1 MTMITRQA
9 FRENNNLMVDGF
21 LIKTLFGAGLTWLER
36 NKERVNRLNVFPVPD
51 GDTGTNM
58 FLTMRNAY
66 REIADMQ
73 DSHVGRLSSA
83 IARGALTGAR
93 GNSGVILS
101 QLFAGVAVALKDQEK
116 LTAESLVKACQHAVD
131 YAYKAVEKPV
141 EGTILTVARAMKESV
156 EIRSQQDKDLI
167 ILLKRMVSAGRTTL
181 RHTPD
186 LLPKLKEA
194 GVVDSGG
201 AGLVFIFEGMLRAL
215 CGKPM
220 DVVEMTEDSVFIT
233 SAASVREAESWED
246 ALVPEDELGYGY
258 DVQFLMRGSKLGIDE
273 VRTAIQNMG
282 WSTLVVG
289 DDQLIK
295 VHVHVHDPGQPLSYA
310 IGLGASLDDIVVENM
325 QAQYETY
332 VQNRA
337 NDEVDD
343 DSINVSIPGVAV
355 VAVASGKG
363 MHRLFKEQFQAAYV
377 ISGGQTMN
385 PSTGD
390 FIDVINALPNDEI
403 ILLPNNK
410 NVLLAAQQAANS
422 AESAGKRVRVV
433 HSFSVPQGIAAMFE
447 YINMNGPAGGVSVD
461 ALVDA
466 MSYALPNVI
475 TCEITNATRDAEFG
489 GIKVRAG
496 QFIGLIND
504 ELAASSSDIVDVT
517 IATLEKAQ
525 AHRYERITL
534 YYGADI
540 NRRAAEAMADTLRA
554 KFPAQEFEIY
564 DGGQMLYPYI
574 ISVE

>member
-1 MTMITRQA
+1 MAMITRQA
-9 FRENNNLMVDGF
+9 FRANNNLMVDGF
-21 LIKTLFGAGLTWLER
+21 LIKTLFGAGLTWLEK

-58 FLTMRNAY
+58 FLTLRNAY
-66 REIADMQ
+66 REIADLQ
-73 DSHVGRLSSA
+73 EDHVGRLSSA

-101 QLFAGVAVALKDQEK
+101 QLFAGVAAALKDQEK
-116 LTAESLVKACQHAVD
+116 LTAESLVRACQYAVD

-156 EIRSQQDKDLI
+156 EARAQRDQDLVV
-167 ILLKRMVSAGRTTL
+167 LLKRMVSAGRTTL

-220 DVVEMTEDSVFIT
+220 EVADLAVDSGVH
-233 SAASVREAESWED
+233 APASVVHEVESWED
-246 ALVPEDELGYGY
+246 ALVPEEELGYGY
-258 DVQFLMRGSKLGIDE
+258 DVQFLMRGDNLRIDE

-289 DDQLIK
+289 DDQLIN

-332 VQNRA
+332 VQRRA
-337 NDEVDD
+337 SEETDD
-343 DSINVSIPGVAV
+343 GINVNIPGVAV
-355 VAVASGKG
+355 IVVASGKG
-363 MHRLFKEQFQAAYV
+363 LHKLFKEQFHAAYV

-433 HSFSVPQGIAAMFE
+433 HSFSIPQGIAAMFE
-447 YINMNGPAGGVSVD
+447 YINMDGPGGSAAVD

-489 GIKVRAG
+489 GIQVRAG
-496 QFIGLIND
+496 QFIGLIDD
-504 ELAASSSDIVDVT
+504 ELAASSSSVEEV
-517 IATLEKAQ
+517 TLETLRKAQ
-525 AHRYERITL
+525 AHDYERITL
-534 YYGADI
+534 YFGRDVKRA
-540 NRRAAEAMADTLRA
+540 AAEALADMLRQH
-554 KFPAQEFEIY
+554 FSAQEVEVY

-574 ISVE
+574 IGIE

>member
-21 LIKTLFGAGLTWLER
+21 LIKTLFGAGLTWLEK

-66 REIADMQ
+66 REVAELEDN
-73 DSHVGRLSSA
+73 HVGRLSGA

-116 LTAESLVKACQHAVD
+116 LTADSLVHACQYAVD

-156 EIRSQQDKDLI
+156 EMRSQHDKDLI

-201 AGLVFIFEGMLRAL
+201 AGLIFIFEGMLRAL

-220 DVVEMTEDSVFIT
+220 DVVEMTADSVFVT
-233 SAASVREAESWED
+233 PAVAVREVESWED

-258 DVQFLMRGSKLGIDE
+258 DVQFLMRGDDLHIDD

-337 NDEVDD
+337 SDESDD
-343 DSINVSIPGVAV
+343 NVNVHIPGVAV
-355 VAVASGKG
+355 VAVASGAG
-363 MHRLFKEQFQAAYV
+363 MHKLYKEQFQAAYV

-390 FIDVINALPNDEI
+390 FIDVINSLPNDEI

-422 AESAGKRVRVV
+422 AESSGKRVRVV

-447 YINMNGPAGGVSVD
+447 YINMDGPGGAVSVD

-489 GIKVRAG
+489 GVKVRAG

-504 ELAASSSDIVDVT
+504 DLAASSNDIHE
-517 IATLEKAQ
+517 ATVETLRKAQ
-525 AHRYERITL
+525 ANNYERITL
-534 YYGADI
+534 YFGRDVS
-540 NRRAAEAMADTLRA
+540 RREAEVMADTLR
-554 KFPAQEFEIY
+554 KNFPSQEFEIY
-564 DGGQMLYPYI
+564 DGGQMLYPYV
-574 ISVE
+574 ISIE

>member
-1 MTMITRQA
+1 MAMITRQA
-9 FRENNNLMVDGF
+9 FRANNNLMVDGF
-21 LIKTLFGAGLTWLER
+21 LIKTLFGAGLTWLEK

-58 FLTMRNAY
+58 FLTLRNAY
-66 REIADMQ
+66 REIADLQ
-73 DSHVGRLSSA
+73 EDHVGRLSSA

-101 QLFAGVAVALKDQEK
+101 QLFAGVAAALKDQEK
-116 LTAESLVKACQHAVD
+116 LTAESLVRACQYAVD

-156 EIRSQQDKDLI
+156 EARAQRDQDLVV
-167 ILLKRMVSAGRTTL
+167 LLKRMVSAGRTTL

-220 DVVEMTEDSVFIT
+220 EVADLAVDSGVHAPAAVVHEV
-233 SAASVREAESWED
+233 ESWED

-258 DVQFLMRGSKLGIDE
+258 DVQFLMRGDNLRIDE

-332 VQNRA
+332 VQRRA
-337 NDEVDD
+337 SEETDD
-343 DSINVSIPGVAV
+343 GINVNIPGVAV
-355 VAVASGKG
+355 IVVASGKG
-363 MHRLFKEQFQAAYV
+363 LHKLFKEQFHAAYV

-433 HSFSVPQGIAAMFE
+433 HSFSIPQGIAAMFE
-447 YINMNGPAGGVSVD
+447 YINMDGPGGSAAVD

-489 GIKVRAG
+489 GIQVRAG
-496 QFIGLIND
+496 QFIGLIDD
-504 ELAASSSDIVDVT
+504 ELAASSSSVEEV
-517 IATLEKAQ
+517 TLETLRKAQ
-525 AHRYERITL
+525 AHDYERITL
-534 YYGADI
+534 YFGRDVKRA
-540 NRRAAEAMADTLRA
+540 AAEALADMLRQH
-554 KFPAQEFEIY
+554 FSAQEVEVY

-574 ISVE
+574 IGIE

>member
-21 LIKTLFGAGLTWLER
+21 LIKTLFGAGLTWLEK

-66 REIADMQ
+66 REVAELEDN
-73 DSHVGRLSSA
+73 HVGRLSGA

-116 LTAESLVKACQHAVD
+116 LTADSLVHACQYAVD

-156 EIRSQQDKDLI
+156 EMRSQRDKDLI

-201 AGLVFIFEGMLRAL
+201 AGLIFIFEGMLRAL

-220 DVVEMTEDSVFIT
+220 DVVEMTADSVFVMP
-233 SAASVREAESWED
+233 AVAVREIESWED

-258 DVQFLMRGSKLGIDE
+258 DVQFLMRGDDLHIDD

-332 VQNRA
+332 VQNRSS
-337 NDEVDD
+337 DESD
-343 DSINVSIPGVAV
+343 DSVNVHIPGVAV
-355 VAVASGKG
+355 VAVASGTG
-363 MHRLFKEQFQAAYV
+363 MHKLYKEQFQAAYV

-390 FIDVINALPNDEI
+390 FIDVINSLPNDEI

-422 AESAGKRVRVV
+422 AESSGKRVRVV

-447 YINMNGPAGGVSVD
+447 YINMDGPSGAVSVD

-466 MSYALPNVI
+466 MSYALPNIV

-489 GIKVRAG
+489 GVKVRAG

-504 ELAASSSDIVDVT
+504 DLAASSSDIHE
-517 IATLEKAQ
+517 ATVETLRMAQ
-525 AHRYERITL
+525 AHNYERITL
-534 YYGADI
+534 YFGRDV
-540 NRRAAEAMADTLRA
+540 NRRAAEVMADTLR
-554 KFPAQEFEIY
+554 KNFPKQEFEIY
-564 DGGQMLYPYI
+564 DGGQMLYPYV
-574 ISVE
+574 ISIE

>member
-1 MTMITRQA
+1 MAMITRQA
-9 FRENNNLMVDGF
+9 FRANNNLMVDGF
-21 LIKTLFGAGLTWLER
+21 LIKTLFGAGLTWLEK

-58 FLTMRNAY
+58 FLTLRNAY
-66 REIADMQ
+66 REIADLQ
-73 DSHVGRLSSA
+73 EDHVGRLSSA

-101 QLFAGVAVALKDQEK
+101 QLFAGVAAALKDQEK
-116 LTAESLVKACQHAVD
+116 LTAESLVRACQYAVD

-156 EIRSQQDKDLI
+156 EARAQRDQDLVV
-167 ILLKRMVSAGRTTL
+167 LLKRMVSAGRTTL
-181 RHTPD
+181 RHPPD

-220 DVVEMTEDSVFIT
+220 EVADLAVDSGVHAPAAVVHEV
-233 SAASVREAESWED
+233 ESWED

-258 DVQFLMRGSKLGIDE
+258 DVQFLMRGDNLRIDE

-332 VQNRA
+332 VQRRA
-337 NDEVDD
+337 SEETDD
-343 DSINVSIPGVAV
+343 GINVNIPGVAV
-355 VAVASGKG
+355 IVVASGKG
-363 MHRLFKEQFQAAYV
+363 LHKLFKEQFHAAYV

-433 HSFSVPQGIAAMFE
+433 HSFSIPQGIAAMFE
-447 YINMNGPAGGVSVD
+447 YINMDGPGGSAAVD

-489 GIKVRAG
+489 GIQVRAG
-496 QFIGLIND
+496 QFIGLIDD
-504 ELAASSSDIVDVT
+504 ELAASSSSVEEV
-517 IATLEKAQ
+517 TLETLRKAQ
-525 AHRYERITL
+525 AHDYERITL
-534 YYGADI
+534 YFGRDVKRA
-540 NRRAAEAMADTLRA
+540 AAEALADMLRQH
-554 KFPAQEFEIY
+554 FSAQEVEVY

-574 ISVE
+574 IGIE

>member
-1 MTMITRQA
+1 MAMITRQA
-9 FRENNNLMVDGF
+9 FRANNNLMVDGF
-21 LIKTLFGAGLTWLER
+21 LIKTLFGAGLTWLEK

-58 FLTMRNAY
+58 FLTLRNAY
-66 REIADMQ
+66 REIADLQ
-73 DSHVGRLSSA
+73 EDHVGRLSSA

-101 QLFAGVAVALKDQEK
+101 QLFAGVAAALKDQEK
-116 LTAESLVKACQHAVD
+116 LTAESLVRACQYAVD

-156 EIRSQQDKDLI
+156 EARAQRDQDLVV
-167 ILLKRMVSAGRTTL
+167 LLKRMVSAGWTTL

-220 DVVEMTEDSVFIT
+220 EVADLAVDSGVHAPAAVVHEV
-233 SAASVREAESWED
+233 ESWED

-258 DVQFLMRGSKLGIDE
+258 DVQFLMRGDNLRIDE

-332 VQNRA
+332 VQRRA
-337 NDEVDD
+337 SEETDD
-343 DSINVSIPGVAV
+343 GINVNIPGVAV
-355 VAVASGKG
+355 IVVASGKG
-363 MHRLFKEQFQAAYV
+363 LHKLFKEQFHAAYV

-433 HSFSVPQGIAAMFE
+433 HSFSIPQGIAAMFE
-447 YINMNGPAGGVSVD
+447 YINMDGPGGSAAVD

-489 GIKVRAG
+489 GIQVRAG
-496 QFIGLIND
+496 QFIGLIDD
-504 ELAASSSDIVDVT
+504 ELAASSSSVEEV
-517 IATLEKAQ
+517 TLETLRKAQ
-525 AHRYERITL
+525 AHDYERITL
-534 YYGADI
+534 YFGRDVKRA
-540 NRRAAEAMADTLRA
+540 AAEALADMLRQH
-554 KFPAQEFEIY
+554 FSAQEVEVY

-574 ISVE
+574 IGIE